1 VDSLYLFTKPS
12 LIFDYTPFIYFR
24 NNESI
29 NLMNTFLNQIC
40 TELFN
45 YKISN
50 GISDYNLKDIIK
62 NKESFN
68 KLTEINITNSKFF
81 PALDRNLSYNS
92 IIEPSNIFNNL
103 NKIYSNEYKFYSLTS
118 FNVPV
123 SNELFNFIYDANG
136 DNDNMAADGKI
147 NENITMYI
155 NLNSFENSGK
165 STYRIKYID
174 NLSLEDIKKI
184 NKYKLIPN

>member
-1 VDSLYLFTKPS
+1 
-12 LIFDYTPFIYFR
+12 
-24 NNESI
+24 
-29 NLMNTFLNQIC
+29 
-40 TELFN
+40 
-45 YKISN
+45 
-50 GISDYNLKDIIK
+50 
-62 NKESFN
+62 
-68 KLTEINITNSKFF
+68 
-81 PALDRNLSYNS
+81 
-92 IIEPSNIFNNL
+92 
-103 NKIYSNEYKFYSLTS
+103 
-118 FNVPV
+118 V